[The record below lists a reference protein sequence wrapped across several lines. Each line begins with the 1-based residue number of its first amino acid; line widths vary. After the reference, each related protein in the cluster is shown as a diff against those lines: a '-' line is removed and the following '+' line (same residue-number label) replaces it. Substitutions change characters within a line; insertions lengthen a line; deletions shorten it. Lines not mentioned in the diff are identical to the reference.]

1 LRQLRDIPLQ
11 NAYISRNLSGKDL
24 MADEQE
30 QKAEYGADS
39 IKVLRGLE
47 AVRKRPG
54 MYIGDTDDGS
64 GLHHMVY
71 EVVDNGIDEA
81 LAGHADAVN
90 VKIHADNSVSVSDNG
105 RGIPVG
111 IHEEEGVSAAEV
123 IMTQL
128 HAGGKFDSNSY
139 KVSGGLHGVG
149 VSVVNALSDW
159 LELRIWRE
167 GKEHIARF
175 EGGFTVKHLE
185 VVGPTD
191 RTGTEVRFMASLNTF
206 SNRDYVFET
215 LEKRLRE
222 LAFLNSGVRI
232 ILEDER
238 PAEALRSELYYEG
251 GVKEFVKYL
260 DRSKSS
266 IMPEPIYV
274 VGEKDDI
281 GVEVA
286 MWWNDSYN
294 EMVLPFTNN
303 IPQRD
308 GGTHMAG
315 FRGALTRTI
324 NNYAQSSGIAK
335 KEKISFTG
343 DDAREGLTC
352 VLSVKV
358 PDPKF
363 SSQTKDKLVSS
374 EVRPAVEGLMNE
386 KLAEWFE
393 ENPNEARIIV
403 SKIVEAAQAREA
415 ARKARDL
422 TRRKNPMDMNFLSSK
437 LKDCS
442 DKDPSKTE
450 IFLVEGDSA
459 GGSAQ
464 TGRDRQTQAILP
476 LKGKILN
483 VERARFDRML
493 GSQEIGNMV
502 MALGTGIGRDEFD
515 ISKLRYHKIVIM
527 TDADV
532 DGAHIRTLLLTFF
545 YRQMPEL
552 IEQGHLYIA
561 QPPLY
566 KVARGRS
573 EVYLKD
579 QASMEDY
586 LIEQGVDGAVLKL
599 ASGEEIIGQDL
610 MRVIEEAR
618 TVRRILQAFPTHYP
632 QHILEQ
638 SAIAGAFQ
646 VGQVDQDLQGVAN
659 TVAARLDLIALEYEK
674 GWQGRPTQDK
684 GIRLWRVLRGVD
696 EVRVLDGGVLRS
708 GEARRLGQLTGSLQE
723 TFGKP
728 AKLVRKD
735 REQPVYGPI
744 DLLQSILE
752 EGEKGLS
759 LQRYKGLGEMNPSQ
773 LWETTLDPDARTLL
787 QVKVEDMAEADDI
800 FTKLM
805 GDVVEPRREFIQ
817 TNALSVENLDF

>member
-1 LRQLRDIPLQ
+1 MSEPEQ
-11 NAYISRNLSGKDL
+11 NNNS
-24 MADEQE
+24 
-30 QKAEYGADS
+30 YGAES
-39 IKVLRGLE
+39 IKVLKGLE

-81 LAGHADAVN
+81 LAGHADYVH
-90 VKIHADNSVSVSDNG
+90 VKIHADSSVSVRDNG
-105 RGIPVG
+105 RGIPVDM
-111 IHEEEGVSAAEV
+111 HPEEGVSAAEV

-149 VSVVNALSDW
+149 VSVVNALSVW
-159 LELRIWRE
+159 LELKVWRND
-167 GKEHIARF
+167 KVHIARF
-175 EGGFTVKHLE
+175 EHGETAEHLKVIGDANGE
-185 VVGPTD
+185 K
-191 RTGTEVRFMASLNTF
+191 GTEVRFLASTETF
-206 SNRDYVFET
+206 SNLEYSFET

-238 PAEALRSELYYEG
+238 PAEPLRTELFYEG

-266 IMPEPIYV
+266 MMPEPIFV
-274 VGEKDDI
+274 TGERDDI

-286 MWWNDSYN
+286 MWWNDSYHEN
-294 EMVLPFTNN
+294 VLPFTNN

-315 FRGALTRTI
+315 FRAALTRTI
-324 NNYAQSSGIAK
+324 NNYAQTSGIAK
-335 KEKISFTG
+335 KEKVNFTG

-374 EVRPAVEGLMNE
+374 EVRPAVESLMNE

-393 ENPNEARIIV
+393 ENPNEAKTIVGKII
-403 SKIVEAAQAREA
+403 EAALAREA
-415 ARKARDL
+415 ARKAREL
-422 TRRKNPMDMNFLSSK
+422 TRRKTALDVNFLAGK

-442 DKDPSKTE
+442 EKDPSKTE
-450 IFLVEGDSA
+450 VFLVEGDSA

-464 TGRDRQTQAILP
+464 TGRDRRTQAILP
-476 LKGKILN
+476 LRGKILN

-493 GSQEIGNMV
+493 ASQEIGNLV
-502 MALGTGIGRDEFD
+502 MALGTGIGRDEFNL
-515 ISKLRYHKIVIM
+515 SKLRYHKIVIM

-552 IEQGHLYIA
+552 VEAGHLFVA

-566 KVARGRS
+566 KVSRGKS

-579 QASMEDY
+579 QGALDDY
-586 LIEQGVDGAVLKL
+586 LVQQGIDGAVLRL
-599 ASGEEIIGQDL
+599 GSGAEMAGQDL
-610 MRVIEEAR
+610 ARVVEEAR
-618 TVRRILQAFPTHYP
+618 QLRRVLEAFPTHYP
-632 QHILEQ
+632 RHILEQ
-638 SAIAGAFQ
+638 AAIAGAF
-646 VGQVDQDLQGVAN
+646 VPGAVDANLQGIADQVAE
-659 TVAARLDLIALEYEK
+659 RLNQIALEYER
-674 GWQGRPTQDK
+674 GWTGRITQDH
-684 GIRLWRVLRGVD
+684 GIRLSRILRGV
-696 EVRVLDGGVLRS
+696 EEMRTLDGPMLRS
-708 GEARRLGQLTGSLQE
+708 GEARKAGSFTESLKE
-723 TFGKP
+723 VYGST
-728 AKLVRKD
+728 ATLVRKD
-735 REQPVYGPI
+735 RSLAIHGPL
-744 DLLQSILE
+744 DLLDAILK
-752 EGEKGLS
+752 EGEKGLT
-759 LQRYKGLGEMNPSQ
+759 LQRYKGLGEMNPDQ

-787 QVKVEDMAEADDI
+787 QVKIEDAAEADDL

-817 TNALSVENLDF
+817 SNALSVENLDF